1 MHPAP
6 DTSPPHRALPPG
18 WRWRD
23 ARGAGVLALAGVELV
38 YLSDFVQSLPWK
50 ADVGWVALG
59 AVVLAAPLAW
69 RRRFPVAVVV
79 AVSLVYFALVT
90 WIGIEMYASQVV
102 LFLGFYSVGAWC
114 PDRRRATWSRA
125 AVAVGMAVWLGWSTV
140 EQFTDPEVGERGV
153 NAYMAIAAIQFVV
166 NIAYFAGA
174 WVFGDGAWNAA
185 IERQELE
192 AAHAE
197 IRQQQ
202 ERLAEQAV
210 SLERLRIARELHD
223 VVAHHVTAMGV
234 QAGAARLTM
243 SQDPRAAAEHLRGVE
258 SSAREAV
265 TELKTMV
272 HTLRDGEEAPDSVP
286 RLSDLEGL
294 VAEARAIGQD
304 AVLKRIGPEPQLP
317 PPAQLALFRTA
328 QEGLTNARKHAG
340 PRAVVTVRLRT
351 EASRVELEI
360 SDNGRGARPGN
371 PAAHGTGTGLIGMEE
386 RMASMGGTLDAGPKA
401 DGGWLVRATV
411 PVHAPQEVLP

>member
-1 MHPAP
+1 M
-6 DTSPPHRALPPG
+6 
-18 WRWRD
+18 
-23 ARGAGVLALAGVELV
+23 
-38 YLSDFVQSLPWK
+38 
-50 ADVGWVALG
+50 
-59 AVVLAAPLAW
+59 
-69 RRRFPVAVVV
+69 
-79 AVSLVYFALVT
+79 
-90 WIGIEMYASQVV
+90 
-102 LFLGFYSVGAWC
+102 
-114 PDRRRATWSRA
+114 
-125 AVAVGMAVWLGWSTV
+125 
-140 EQFTDPEVGERGV
+140 
-153 NAYMAIAAIQFVV
+153 
-166 NIAYFAGA
+166 
-174 WVFGDGAWNAA
+174 
-185 IERQELE
+185 
-192 AAHAE
+192 
-197 IRQQQ
+197 
-202 ERLAEQAV
+202 
-210 SLERLRIARELHD
+210 SLERGRIARELHD